1 MWLSKF
7 QLMSMDNTKSYK
19 IQKMGIVDLKCL
31 GFIVACVTMTKKQL
45 TTLNLCNTIF
55 LIQQLQISRSKC
67 MKEDVEVIKVY
78 ISKHDKKETSKF
90 LK

>member
-19 IQKMGIVDLKCL
+19 IQKNGCNRFEKSWIYSSLCNND
-31 GFIVACVTMTKKQL
+31 KKQL

-55 LIQQLQISRSKC
+55 PLQQLQILQSKC
-67 MKEDVEVIKVY
+67 MKEDVEVIKVS
-78 ISKHDKKETSKF
+78 ISK
-90 LK
+90 